1 MQAILDMVRM
11 IAVFYLLEQMVL
23 QLIPGERYERYVRF
37 YLGLLLVLLLLQPVF
52 QIFRLSEQ
60 LDQKVFLPGKG
71 DGGDAGM
78 KEKWEALRKKYWPP
92 GKDQFLIMALCG
104 LLLAVIAVPVDSGKE
119 KGTQENNGQETETQ
133 QETDSYEE
141 KMEKKLEEL
150 LSRVEGVGQV
160 RVMLTFEGSGER
172 KVEKDKQVGTGGTE
186 EETVYEES
194 GSSSRRPYVTSESNP
209 QVEGVLVIAEGG
221 DKSSVKEE
229 IIGAAQALFGIEPH
243 KIKIMK
249 MEVEETK

>member
-1 MQAILDMVRM
+1 
-11 IAVFYLLEQMVL
+11 
-23 QLIPGERYERYVRF
+23 
-37 YLGLLLVLLLLQPVF
+37 
-52 QIFRLSEQ
+52 
-60 LDQKVFLPGKG
+60 
-71 DGGDAGM
+71 M

-92 GKDQFLIMALCG
+92 GKDQFL
-104 LLLAVIAVPVDSGKE
+104 
-119 KGTQENNGQETETQ
+119 
-133 QETDSYEE
+133 
-141 KMEKKLEEL
+141 
-150 LSRVEGVGQV
+150 
-160 RVMLTFEGSGER
+160 LTFEGSGER

>member
-1 MQAILDMVRM
+1 
-11 IAVFYLLEQMVL
+11 
-23 QLIPGERYERYVRF
+23 
-37 YLGLLLVLLLLQPVF
+37 
-52 QIFRLSEQ
+52 
-60 LDQKVFLPGKG
+60 
-71 DGGDAGM
+71 M

-119 KGTQENNGQETETQ
+119 KGTQENNGQETETP
-133 QETDSYEE
+133 QETDGYEE
-141 KMEKKLEEL
+141 QMEKKLEDL

-194 GSSSRRPYVTSESNP
+194 GSSSRRPYVTSEFWSL
-209 QVEGVLVIAEGG
+209 Q
-221 DKSSVKEE
+221 K
-229 IIGAAQALFGIEPH
+229 GAIRAASKKKLSELLRHYLALNL
-243 KIKIMK
+243 IKLK
-249 MEVEETK
+249 

>member
-1 MQAILDMVRM
+1 
-11 IAVFYLLEQMVL
+11 
-23 QLIPGERYERYVRF
+23 
-37 YLGLLLVLLLLQPVF
+37 
-52 QIFRLSEQ
+52 
-60 LDQKVFLPGKG
+60 
-71 DGGDAGM
+71 M

-119 KGTQENNGQETETQ
+119 KGTQENNGQKTEIP

-141 KMEKKLEEL
+141 QMEKKLEDL

-194 GSSSRRPYVTSESNP
+194 GSSSRRPYVTSES
-209 QVEGVLVIAEGG
+209 
-221 DKSSVKEE
+221 KEE

>member
-1 MQAILDMVRM
+1 
-11 IAVFYLLEQMVL
+11 
-23 QLIPGERYERYVRF
+23 
-37 YLGLLLVLLLLQPVF
+37 
-52 QIFRLSEQ
+52 
-60 LDQKVFLPGKG
+60 
-71 DGGDAGM
+71 M

-104 LLLAVIAVPVDSGKE
+104 LLLAVIAVPVDSGKQ
-119 KGTQENNGQETETQ
+119 KGTQENNGQKTEIP

-141 KMEKKLEEL
+141 QMEKKLEDL
-150 LSRVEGVGQV
+150 LSRGEGVGQV

>member
-1 MQAILDMVRM
+1 MGSTAKKILAPRKGSVPDYG
-11 IAVFYLLEQMVL
+11 AVWTFT
-23 QLIPGERYERYVRF
+23 GSDCCS
-37 YLGLLLVLLLLQPVF
+37 GG
-52 QIFRLSEQ
+52 FR
-60 LDQKVFLPGKG
+60 
-71 DGGDAGM
+71 
-78 KEKWEALRKKYWPP
+78 
-92 GKDQFLIMALCG
+92 
-104 LLLAVIAVPVDSGKE
+104 KE
-119 KGTQENNGQETETQ
+119 KGTQENNGQKTEIP

-141 KMEKKLEEL
+141 QMEKKLEDL

>member
-1 MQAILDMVRM
+1 MGSTAKKILAPWEGSVFNYG
-11 IAVFYLLEQMVL
+11 AVWTFTGSDCCSGGFRKRERNTGEQW
-23 QLIPGERYERYVRF
+23 
-37 YLGLLLVLLLLQPVF
+37 
-52 QIFRLSEQ
+52 
-60 LDQKVFLPGKG
+60 
-71 DGGDAGM
+71 AGNRDP
-78 KEKWEALRKKYWPP
+78 A
-92 GKDQFLIMALCG
+92 
-104 LLLAVIAVPVDSGKE
+104 
-119 KGTQENNGQETETQ
+119 
-133 QETDSYEE
+133 ETDSYEE
-141 KMEKKLEEL
+141 QMEKKLEDL

>member
-1 MQAILDMVRM
+1 
-11 IAVFYLLEQMVL
+11 
-23 QLIPGERYERYVRF
+23 
-37 YLGLLLVLLLLQPVF
+37 
-52 QIFRLSEQ
+52 
-60 LDQKVFLPGKG
+60 
-71 DGGDAGM
+71 M

-92 GKDQFLIMALCG
+92 GKEQFLIVTLCG
-104 LLLAVIAVPVDSGKE
+104 LLLAVIAIPVDYGKK
-119 KGTQENNGQETETQ
+119 KGTEEQEPKETVSQ
-133 QETDSYEE
+133 QSMDSYEDQ
-141 KMEKKLEEL
+141 MEKKLEDL